1 MRIPHGPRLL
11 HLTVLPTSP
20 FFPSRLRTSSDD
32 ASNGQSA
39 DLTAGTQTEVPEVL
53 VFVESGFADLDA
65 LTQALFKREIKSGE
79 LNGNVRVFILDYNQ
93 DGVQQI
99 SDVLGEYEPESIAA
113 IHILSHSTPAML
125 GLGSVS
131 LDTAGLEEYAGDFA
145 AWGEKLTERGDI
157 LLYGCNLAAGDP
169 GQAFARRLSELTGAE
184 VAASIDNTGTSQ
196 QTGDWDLEFRTGRLE
211 SAVLSPIDGPDAY
224 DHILTDIQ
232 AERGKTQA
240 DTDKVG
246 DKVLGTDGNET
257 LISIGDGKSDSFLG
271 GAGDDTYVFKS
282 GWGTAEVTELANG
295 GLKDTLDFTDVAV
308 ELTFTV
314 NATGGMTI
322 SDPTSTTLN
331 KVSGPAGAAMDQIE
345 IYKVG
350 PDVSTPRGTLNM
362 TAYDGGGVYVTIK
375 PSGEVVVEKIT
386 AANPLAKTPW
396 FSIWNIKN
404 IITGNRDDI
413 INLAKKAKL
422 VGTLDGGPGTN
433 TLDYAGSNPDA
444 ILFGT
449 AYTGTIKFDGT
460 ISTVAPLIGPLATGI
475 KNGDVGGVL
484 RIQNVISGR
493 GDDTLTAPALGGIL
507 SGGQGDDILTGAAG
521 NDTLRGGAGDD
532 TLEGGLAGTD
542 TLEGG
547 AGNDTY
553 VFKPGWGITDVVT
566 ELANGGKD
574 KLDFSAVPDT
584 TAMEILLKSAATYGI
599 SVTAGR

>member
-1 MRIPHGPRLL
+1 MLTPVSTSKRFELESLEARILL
-11 HLTVLPTSP
+11 SADLGAAVSLGVIQAQDHTINAVEVAFQQDGGGQDFHAQSSMTAAPTDDMFGGLETEFLPFDSAPESPSGTGGSGAQPESKPVTSTEQELSVKPGVSPAIETTETTAETRSVSEQSSPSQAALVEASGGTDTAGETASGKATISLDDPGKTAGQKTPETLRAGNSPPTVSDAAQGISEEATGADSTSAPAASSDRSSHFSLLSLPP
-20 FFPSRLRTSSDD
+20 ATSSDD
-32 ASNGQSA
+32 TSNG
-39 DLTAGTQTEVPEVL
+39 DTTDTAAEAQTSEVPQVL

-99 SDVLGEYEPESIAA
+99 PTCSASMNR
-113 IHILSHSTPAML
+113 SRFQQSTFCRTARPHCWDS
-125 GLGSVS
+125 GSVS

-145 AWGEKLTERGDI
+145 AWGEKLTQRGDI

-196 QTGDWDLEFRTGRLE
+196 QAGNWDLEFRTGRVE

-224 DHILTDIQ
+224 GHILTDIQ

-271 GAGDDTYVFKS
+271 GAADDTYVFKS

-345 IYKVG
+345 IFKVG
-350 PDVSTPRGTLNM
+350 PGRLN
-362 TAYDGGGVYVTIK
+362 
-375 PSGEVVVEKIT
+375 
-386 AANPLAKTPW
+386 AARNA
-396 FSIWNIKN
+396 
-404 IITGNRDDI
+404 GH
-413 INLAKKAKL
+413 
-422 VGTLDGGPGTN
+422 VGL
-433 TLDYAGSNPDA
+433 
-444 ILFGT
+444 
-449 AYTGTIKFDGT
+449 
-460 ISTVAPLIGPLATGI
+460 
-475 KNGDVGGVL
+475 
-484 RIQNVISGR
+484 
-493 GDDTLTAPALGGIL
+493 
-507 SGGQGDDILTGAAG
+507 
-521 NDTLRGGAGDD
+521 
-532 TLEGGLAGTD
+532 
-542 TLEGG
+542 
-547 AGNDTY
+547 
-553 VFKPGWGITDVVT
+553 
-566 ELANGGKD
+566 
-574 KLDFSAVPDT
+574 
-584 TAMEILLKSAATYGI
+584 
-599 SVTAGR
+599 